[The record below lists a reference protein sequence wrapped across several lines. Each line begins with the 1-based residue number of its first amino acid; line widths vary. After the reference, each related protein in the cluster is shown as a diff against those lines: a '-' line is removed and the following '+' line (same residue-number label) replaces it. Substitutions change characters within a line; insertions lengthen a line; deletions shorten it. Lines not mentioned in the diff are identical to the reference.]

1 MRILVAL
8 FAPVLMFAAGP
19 PQQPPPQTVFRAGAG
34 EVLAD
39 VVVRDKKGK
48 LVRNLEA
55 GDIHVFENG
64 VEQKVTSFRQ
74 VRSPGAMRE
83 DKEVTVQQG
92 RGDALAVQRQIRLVS
107 LVFKGMG
114 SEGRYNARQ
123 AALDFLDADYGPN
136 AYYAVFYINRV
147 FRPVL
152 AYTNDRERIKTAI
165 QQVTGWVKAPVAGP
179 RDIGAPPPVGGG
191 GSRGPDFA
199 GAMAAME
206 DFNARMDLNMFGAID
221 IFSLWGVIAELGRLP
236 GRKSV
241 LYFSEGIAL
250 PIDYR
255 AQYLSMI
262 SAANLA
268 NVTVYS
274 IDARGLFAASD
285 MMRPRANLAAATV
298 ATQDVT
304 THAADTP
311 GSGGFGSTELAM
323 DRALQSIYDNPQQN
337 LFDLAEKTGGFL
349 IANRNDFRKP
359 MQQLAD
365 DFNTYYEVTYRPSDT
380 NYDGRFRAIEVK
392 VNQPNVKVQARDGY
406 FALPPMEGQA
416 VFPFEVPLLHAL
428 DRRELARDLS
438 FRSRVL
444 LYRGGAGERRGVLV
458 FDMPLGQTAFAKEEK
473 GVKARN
479 YTSFLALIK
488 DANGRV
494 AAKLSRD
501 LPVEVPVDR
510 VAAFREGRSIV
521 TRPVALAPGRYTLE
535 TAVSDNL
542 AGKVAARRSVLIVPA
557 DRSGPSI
564 SDVALVRRVDPAGD
578 VTEREDPLSLA
589 AGRVIPTLEEKF
601 RAGKGG
607 QLAVF
612 AMLYPDPSGPPP
624 ALFVDLLA
632 DGKVA
637 RREQPA
643 MPKPGEGGVPLIA
656 RIPTESLPA
665 GVYELRVAM
674 VQGAQG
680 DKRSIAI
687 EIE

>member
-1 MRILVAL
+1 MRILAAL
-8 FAPVLMFAAGP
+8 MAPALIFSAAP
-19 PQQPPPQTVFRAGAG
+19 PQEPPPQTVFRAGAG

-39 VVVRDKKGK
+39 VVVQDKKGK

-55 GDIHVFENG
+55 GDIRVFENG
-64 VEQKVTSFRQ
+64 VEQKITSFRQ

-83 DKEVTVQQG
+83 DKEATVQQG

-114 SEGRYNARQ
+114 SDGRYNARQ
-123 AALDFLDADYGPN
+123 AALDFLDADFGPN

-152 AYTNDRERIKTAI
+152 AYTNDRERIKAAI
-165 QQVTGWVKAPVAGP
+165 QQVTGWVKAPNGGP
-179 RDIGAPPPVGGG
+179 RDLGAPPPVGG

-241 LYFSEGIAL
+241 LYFAEGIAL

-262 SAANLA
+262 SAANRA
-268 NVTVYS
+268 NVTVYT
-274 IDARGLFAASD
+274 IDARGLFTESG
-285 MMRPRANLAAATV
+285 MMRPRSNPDIAIGSV
-298 ATQDVT
+298 QDVT
-304 THAADTP
+304 THAAGP
-311 GSGGFGSTELAM
+311 GLGGSGRTELAM
-323 DRALQSIYDNPQQN
+323 ERALQSIYDNPQQN

-535 TAVSDNL
+535 TAVSDNI
-542 AGKVAARRSVLIVPA
+542 AGKVAARKSVLIVPA

-578 VTEREDPLSLA
+578 ATEREDPLSLV

-643 MPKPGEGGVPLIA
+643 MPKPGESGVPMIA
-656 RIPTESLPA
+656 RMPTESLPA